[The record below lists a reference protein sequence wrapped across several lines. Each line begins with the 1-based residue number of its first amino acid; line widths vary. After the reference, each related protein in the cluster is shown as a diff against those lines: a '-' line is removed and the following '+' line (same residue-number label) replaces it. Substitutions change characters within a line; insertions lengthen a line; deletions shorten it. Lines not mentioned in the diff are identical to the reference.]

1 MALATTCPLCKT
13 SFKVVPDQLKLSR
26 GSVRCGVC
34 QNVFS
39 GIDHLRYV
47 DQSALKGP
55 RARPAGADTDPLP
68 ATPGTR
74 SHPASDQ
81 SPTTDKAAAPVGSTG
96 SEDLKTAFFLP
107 DTEFGD
113 QVSDALT
120 GTARAPHRDR
130 DFSNLPRIRFSHGD
144 PADQGER
151 PADTADQPADRP
163 SGSDPLSVVESGTGV
178 PSASTS
184 TSVSASVSA
193 SGSASASGSTSASAS
208 KQDHTAAHTIS
219 VLQQVGDPAPPKGP
233 EPSLPG
239 EAVISAAA
247 LKGAPLPAE
256 SIDFGHPGNS
266 QSHQRQSFAL
276 TVVALLLIGLL
287 MQALIGWRNDIAA
300 RSPQMSAALEAL
312 LGPLGLKISPP
323 LDLSVLSIE
332 SFELQTGRSADVL
345 QMTAIL
351 RNRSSHVVS
360 FPAMELTLTD
370 SSGALLSRK
379 VIQVDSYLDKPLM
392 AARGLAGRSE
402 WPLRIALEHDGL
414 APAGYSVAL
423 FYP

>member
-1 MALATTCPLCKT
+1 M
-13 SFKVVPDQLKLSR
+13 
-26 GSVRCGVC
+26 
-34 QNVFS
+34 
-39 GIDHLRYV
+39 
-47 DQSALKGP
+47 
-55 RARPAGADTDPLP
+55 
-68 ATPGTR
+68 
-74 SHPASDQ
+74 
-81 SPTTDKAAAPVGSTG
+81 
-96 SEDLKTAFFLP
+96 
-107 DTEFGD
+107 
-113 QVSDALT
+113 
-120 GTARAPHRDR
+120 
-130 DFSNLPRIRFSHGD
+130 
-144 PADQGER
+144 
-151 PADTADQPADRP
+151 
-163 SGSDPLSVVESGTGV
+163 
-178 PSASTS
+178 
-184 TSVSASVSA
+184 
-193 SGSASASGSTSASAS
+193 
-208 KQDHTAAHTIS
+208 
-219 VLQQVGDPAPPKGP
+219 
-233 EPSLPG
+233 
-239 EAVISAAA
+239 ISAAA

-276 TVVALLLIGLL
+276 TVVALLLVCLL

-300 RSPQMSAALEAL
+300 RSPQMSAALETL

-332 SFELQTGRSADVL
+332 SFELQTGRSANVL

>member
-81 SPTTDKAAAPVGSTG
+81 SPTPDKAAAPVGGTG

-120 GTARAPHRDR
+120 GTARTPHRDR

-144 PADQGER
+144 PADQREP
-151 PADTADQPADRP
+151 PADTADQPAADRP
-163 SGSDPLSVVESGTGV
+163 SGSDPLSVVESGAGV
-178 PSASTS
+178 PSV
-184 TSVSASVSA
+184 SVSASV
-193 SGSASASGSTSASAS
+193 SASAS

-276 TVVALLLIGLL
+276 TVVALLLVCLL

-332 SFELQTGRSADVL
+332 SFELQTGRSANVL

>member
-81 SPTTDKAAAPVGSTG
+81 SPTPDKAAAPVGSTG

-120 GTARAPHRDR
+120 GTARTPHRDR

-144 PADQGER
+144 PADQREP
-151 PADTADQPADRP
+151 PADAADQPAADRP
-163 SGSDPLSVVESGTGV
+163 SGSDPLSVVESGAGV

-184 TSVSASVSA
+184 TS
-193 SGSASASGSTSASAS
+193 TSAS
-208 KQDHTAAHTIS
+208 KQDHTAAHAIS
-219 VLQQVGDPAPPKGP
+219 DLQQVGDPAPPKGP
-233 EPSLPG
+233 ESSLPG
-239 EAVISAAA
+239 EPVISAAA
-247 LKGAPLPAE
+247 LKVAPLPAE
-256 SIDFGHPGNS
+256 SIDFSHPGNS

-300 RSPQMSAALEAL
+300 RSPQMSAALETL

-332 SFELQTGRSADVL
+332 SFELQTGRSANVL

-351 RNRSSHVVS
+351 RNRSSHVVG

-379 VIQVDSYLDKPLM
+379 VIPVDSYLDKPMM

>member
-55 RARPAGADTDPLP
+55 SPRPAGTETDLLTSP
-68 ATPGTR
+68 AGR
-74 SHPASDQ
+74 RQPAGDQ
-81 SPTTDKAAAPVGSTG
+81 HTGDQPPAPDKAAAPGGTAGSD
-96 SEDLKTAFFLP
+96 DLKTAFFLP
-107 DTEFGD
+107 DTGFGN
-113 QVSDALT
+113 QVSDALA
-120 GTARAPHRDR
+120 GAARTPKRDN
-130 DFSNLPRIRFSHGD
+130 DFSSLPRIPFSPNVARD
-144 PADQGER
+144 QSEPTPADFVSE
-151 PADTADQPADRP
+151 TADGKT
-163 SGSDPLSVVESGTGV
+163 GSEQHSLSESGT
-178 PSASTS
+178 
-184 TSVSASVSA
+184 
-193 SGSASASGSTSASAS
+193 
-208 KQDHTAAHTIS
+208 AA
-219 VLQQVGDPAPPKGP
+219 
-233 EPSLPG
+233 
-239 EAVISAAA
+239 
-247 LKGAPLPAE
+247 PAE
-256 SIDFGHPGNS
+256 SVPTQDSRAAHETGEARQNDDLTPPRQPKAPPPSEPVVRDAAREVAPPSSGSIDFTHLGKS
-266 QSHQRQSFAL
+266 ETHQRQPFAL
-276 TVVALLLIGLL
+276 VVVALLLTGLL
-287 MQALIGWRNDIAA
+287 VQAVIGWRNDIAA
-300 RSPQMSAALEAL
+300 RSPQMSAALESIL
-312 LGPLGLKISPP
+312 DPLGFTISPP
-323 LDLSVLSIE
+323 LDLSALSIE
-332 SFELQTGRSADVL
+332 SFELQTGRSADIL

-351 RNRSSHVVS
+351 RNRSSHVVG

-379 VIQVDSYLDKPLM
+379 VIRVESYLDTPLI

>member
-81 SPTTDKAAAPVGSTG
+81 SPTTDKAAAPVGGTG

-120 GTARAPHRDR
+120 GTARTPHRDR

-144 PADQGER
+144 PADQREP
-151 PADTADQPADRP
+151 PADTADQPAADRP
-163 SGSDPLSVVESGTGV
+163 SGSDPLSVVESGAGV
-178 PSASTS
+178 PSV
-184 TSVSASVSA
+184 SVSASV
-193 SGSASASGSTSASAS
+193 SASAS

-276 TVVALLLIGLL
+276 TVVALLLVCLL

-332 SFELQTGRSADVL
+332 SFELQTGRSANVL

>member
-55 RARPAGADTDPLP
+55 RHRPAGADSDSLSSP
-68 ATPGTR
+68 PGAL
-74 SHPASDQ
+74 SQSASDQ
-81 SPTTDKAAAPVGSTG
+81 SPTRDKAAAPGGSIG
-96 SEDLKTAFFLP
+96 SDDLKTAFFLP
-107 DTEFGD
+107 DTGFGN

-120 GTARAPHRDR
+120 GAARTPHRDK
-130 DFSNLPRIRFSHGD
+130 DFSNLPRIRFSPGA
-144 PADQGER
+144 PADQGETP
-151 PADTADQPADRP
+151 PAGTVDRPADRP
-163 SGSDPLSVVESGTGV
+163 SGSDQPGVVESGAG
-178 PSASTS
+178 S
-184 TSVSASVSA
+184 TSVSGSSQGQSSA
-193 SGSASASGSTSASAS
+193 HA
-208 KQDHTAAHTIS
+208 IS
-219 VLQQVGDPAPPKGP
+219 ELPQLGDPASPK
-233 EPSLPG
+233 EPKSTQPA
-239 EAVISAAA
+239 EPVISVAASKA
-247 LKGAPLPAE
+247 APPSAE
-256 SIDFGHPGNS
+256 SIDFSHPGKS

-276 TVVALLLIGLL
+276 LVVALLLIGLL

-300 RSPQMSAALEAL
+300 RSAQMSTALETL
-312 LGPLGLKISPP
+312 LGPLGLKITPP

-332 SFELQTGRSADVL
+332 SFELQTGRSANIL

-351 RNRSSHVVS
+351 RNQSSHVVG

-379 VIQVDSYLDKPLM
+379 VIQVESYLDKPLI
-392 AARGLAGRSE
+392 AAQGLAGRSE

>member
-39 GIDHLRYV
+39 GIDHLRYI

-55 RARPAGADTDPLP
+55 RPRPAGADTDPLSSS
-68 ATPGTR
+68 PGDPR

-81 SPTTDKAAAPVGSTG
+81 SPTPDKAAAPGGNIGSD
-96 SEDLKTAFFLP
+96 DLKTAFFLP
-107 DTEFGD
+107 NTEFGN

-120 GTARAPHRDR
+120 GTARTPHRDR
-130 DFSNLPRIRFSHGD
+130 DFSNLPRIQFSHGA
-144 PADQGER
+144 PADQGEP
-151 PADTADQPADRP
+151 PADTADRPADRP
-163 SGSDPLSVVESGTGV
+163 SGSDQLGVVESGAGK
-178 PSASTS
+178 P
-184 TSVSASVSA
+184 SVSASTQGHSTAHAVSEL
-193 SGSASASGSTSASAS
+193 
-208 KQDHTAAHTIS
+208 Q
-219 VLQQVGDPAPPKGP
+219 QQVGDPAASKEP
-233 EPSLPG
+233 ESSLPA
-239 EAVISAAA
+239 EPVISVAA
-247 LKGAPLPAE
+247 LKVAPLSAE
-256 SIDFGHPGNS
+256 SIDFSYSGNS
-266 QSHQRQSFAL
+266 PSRQRQPFAL
-276 TVVALLLIGLL
+276 MVVALLLIGLL

-300 RSPQMSAALEAL
+300 RSPQMSAALETL
-312 LGPLGLKISPP
+312 LGPLGMKISPP

-332 SFELQTGRSADVL
+332 SFELQTGRSANIL

-351 RNRSSHVVS
+351 RNRSSHVVG

-379 VIQVDSYLDKPLM
+379 VIQVEAYLDKPLI
-392 AARGLAGRSE
+392 AGRGLAGRSE

>member
-55 RARPAGADTDPLP
+55 RARPAGADTDTLP

-81 SPTTDKAAAPVGSTG
+81 SPTPDKAAAPVGGTG

-120 GTARAPHRDR
+120 GTARTPHRDR

-144 PADQGER
+144 PADQGEP

-163 SGSDPLSVVESGTGV
+163 SGSDPLSVVESGTGT
-178 PSASTS
+178 P
-184 TSVSASVSA
+184 SASVSA
-193 SGSASASGSTSASAS
+193 SASASASAST
-208 KQDHTAAHTIS
+208 QDHGSAHAIS
-219 VLQQVGDPAPPKGP
+219 DLQQVGDPAPPKGP

-247 LKGAPLPAE
+247 LKVAPLPAE